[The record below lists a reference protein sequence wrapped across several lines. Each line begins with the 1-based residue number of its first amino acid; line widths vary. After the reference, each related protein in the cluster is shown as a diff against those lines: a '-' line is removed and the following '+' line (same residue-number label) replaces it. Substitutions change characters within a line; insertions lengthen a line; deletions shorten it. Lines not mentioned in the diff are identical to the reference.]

1 VAATTH
7 DHHAQANHAHHYM
20 RASNLCSFSNPV
32 HLMAG
37 HHQCLGTLLLAAL
50 IHLQAMSASLVTA

>member
-7 DHHAQANHAHHYM
+7 DHHAPAKQAHQDV
-20 RASNLCSFSNPV
+20 RASILSSSSNPG